1 MQDVE
6 LKKSSYN
13 RNECLAGIAHIGV
26 GNFHRAHQALY
37 VDKYLNSTEDKKWG
51 IIGINLRKSE
61 RENFNNLRER
71 KSKYILKTISTD
83 GVEEYQEI
91 QSIFSLYDWS
101 ANDIEAELV
110 LSDPSIKIV
119 TMTVTETGYYI
130 NAEGEINSDLEIIK
144 IT

>member
-71 KSKYILKTISTD
+71 KSKYILKTI
-83 GVEEYQEI
+83 Y
-91 QSIFSLYDWS
+91 
-101 ANDIEAELV
+101 V
-110 LSDPSIKIV
+110 LF
-119 TMTVTETGYYI
+119 
-130 NAEGEINSDLEIIK
+130 LIIR
-144 IT
+144 